1 MCEPQEPPQIEARRI
16 VMEDARV
23 REPYVMRRYPAPQ
36 RRPGDQ
42 DEAATLTVLAE
53 LLAGSGVTS
62 VMSRT
67 LELEEGVA
75 LGSGAWYS
83 DTGVDPQSFTLYVAP
98 KPGVDLAEAEA
109 RMDALLARFVAEG
122 PDPEQLER
130 VKTGIRAAEIYKLDS
145 QNSRAREVGSALITG
160 LTVADIEAWPGLLQE
175 VTAEDVQA
183 AAAAIFRPEASV
195 TGWLKAPD
203 AELVQ

>member
-1 MCEPQEPPQIEARRI
+1 
-16 VMEDARV
+16 
-23 REPYVMRRYPAPQ
+23 
-36 RRPGDQ
+36 
-42 DEAATLTVLAE
+42 
-53 LLAGSGVTS
+53 
-62 VMSRT
+62 MSRA

-130 VKTGIRAAEIYKLDS
+130 VQRSTS
-145 QNSRAREVGSALITG
+145 
-160 LTVADIEAWPGLLQE
+160 LTVRIRGLARSA
-175 VTAEDVQA
+175 V
-183 AAAAIFRPEASV
+183 R
-195 TGWLKAPD
+195 
-203 AELVQ
+203 